1 MEVKN
6 HIVYNIEKSAERIQE
21 ILDSNSANYEEKG
34 NVVPSRATLT
44 YNNGYYVNVTALFID
59 IVGSSDLGEG
69 TKRPVLAKIYRSFI
83 SECIAIISSCMKCKE
98 VNINGD
104 CVWGIFE
111 TPTQVDINIVFS
123 IARMLNAFIN
133 LLNKKLLRKG
143 YQTVK
148 VGIGLDYGR
157 ALMIKAGY
165 KGSTINDVVWM
176 GDVVNNACHLANK
189 AGRGNLDPI
198 VVSSSIYSSLNLHN
212 KTLLHSY
219 FDQEQ
224 YCIIYQG
231 NLVNIDMEKWI
242 NNN

>member
-6 HIVYNIEKSAERIQE
+6 HIVYNIKKSAERIQE
-21 ILDSNSANYEEKG
+21 ILDSNNSNYEEKG
-34 NVVPSRATLT
+34 NIVPSRDTLT
-44 YNNGYYVNVTALFID
+44 YNNGYYVNITALFID
-59 IVGSSDLGEG
+59 IVGSSNLGEG
-69 TKRPVLAKIYRSFI
+69 TKRPVLAKIYRTFI
-83 SECIAIISSCMKCKE
+83 SECIAIISSCTKCKE

-104 CVWGIFE
+104 CVWGVFE
-111 TPTQVDINIVFS
+111 TPTQVEINIVFS
-123 IARMLNAFIN
+123 IACMLNAFIK

-189 AGRGNLDPI
+189 AGRGSLDPI
-198 VVSSSIYSSLNLHN
+198 VVSSSICSSLNFQN
-212 KTLLHSY
+212 NPLLRPY

-224 YCIIYQG
+224 SCIIYQG
-231 NLVNIDMEKWI
+231 DLVNTNMKKWI